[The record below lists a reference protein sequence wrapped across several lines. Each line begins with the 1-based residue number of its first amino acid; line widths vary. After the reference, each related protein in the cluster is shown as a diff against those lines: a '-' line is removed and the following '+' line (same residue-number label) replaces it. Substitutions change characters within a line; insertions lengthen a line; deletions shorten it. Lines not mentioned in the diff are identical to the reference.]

1 MRRLSALLA
10 ITIASAFAPSQSAL
24 SQQQQGTRSARMGP
38 RDHTSWVVVPR

>member
-24 SQQQQGTRSARMGP
+24 SQQQQGTRSARMLRGTI
-38 RDHTSWVVVPR
+38 RHGS